1 MSNETIYLDQTK
13 FITKKHQKKDTG
25 TVYIDQTKLGTQTIK
40 YDPKNTITKQYIGP
54 ENLTDELSNDI
65 YSTKDTVSKLVS
77 SVKELQRKEKIAK
90 RKRWIHAMRCRKR

>member
-13 FITKKHQKKDTG
+13 FTTKKHQKKDIG
-25 TVYIDQTKLGTQTIK
+25 TIYIDQTKLGTQTIK
-40 YDPKNTITKQYIGP
+40 YDPKNIITKQYIGP

-90 RKRWIHAMRCRKR
+90 RKRWIHAMRCGKR